1 MYFIA
6 AGDDDG
12 AVKEKHLI
20 VKRTVM
26 SVTVFPS
33 QCRFNELPAR
43 EGFAMMAW
51 HKLTNPTEV
60 EAEFRKKSRILIDE
74 SLGIEVAVYLREK
87 GYNAVFVGEVGLAG
101 RSDDDVF
108 AFAWRNRRMVWT
120 HDRDFLDDARFP
132 EHRNPGV
139 VVLPVASGNNQA
151 MSIGVNTALFV
162 FGHAPDTWHKT
173 KSLVSPTGE
182 MTIRRRRLTGKVE
195 PTRYRMTNKGHA
207 EIWED

>member
-1 MYFIA
+1 
-6 AGDDDG
+6 
-12 AVKEKHLI
+12 
-20 VKRTVM
+20 M

-33 QCRFNELPAR
+33 QCRFDELPAR

-87 GYNAVFVGEVGLAG
+87 GYNALFVGEVGLAG

-120 HDRDFLDDARFP
+120 HDRDFLDDTRFP
-132 EHRNPGV
+132 EHRNPGI
-139 VVLPVASGNNQA
+139 VVLPGAGGNNQA
-151 MSIGVNTALFV
+151 MSIGVNTARSV

-173 KSLVSPTGE
+173 KSVVSPTGE
-182 MTIRRRRLTGKVE
+182 MTIRSRRQGKIE
-195 PTRYRMTNKGHA
+195 TRRYRMTNKGHA